1 VAATLSLARAD
12 RRLAGCS
19 PRRFLKPLKKHSN
32 EKTRLTAQLR
42 VLVGTN
48 AELRERAD
56 LLRQYGVLLDGEGL
70 EGLAAQIEILRRAV
84 MALRL
89 SLAGTD

>member
-1 VAATLSLARAD
+1 
-12 RRLAGCS
+12 
-19 PRRFLKPLKKHSN
+19 LKKHSN